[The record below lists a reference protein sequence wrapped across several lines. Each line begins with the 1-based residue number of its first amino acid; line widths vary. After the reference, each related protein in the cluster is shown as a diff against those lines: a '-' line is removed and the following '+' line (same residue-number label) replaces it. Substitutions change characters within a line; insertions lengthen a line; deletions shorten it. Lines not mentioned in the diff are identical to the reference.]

1 LNIEQGNSNDEV
13 KGRATK
19 TPRRKGTQRREK
31 FEEESIKLIV
41 MERSSNLSINIS

>member
-1 LNIEQGNSNDEV
+1 LNEEGE
-13 KGRATK
+13 GRATK